1 MNITICAALVLF
13 VASIAGELQKDRPT
27 QTRKYDLLIR
37 NGTVIDG
44 TGVPGRKADVLI
56 EGDHIAR
63 IGEIDLAKVAA
74 KRVIDAAGMVVT
86 PGFIDT
92 HAHGDPLKTPEF
104 ENFLAMGVT
113 TICLGQDGESPEDIA
128 AWMGQ
133 VEQARPGLNIATF
146 VGHGTVRKVAGVG
159 LQRDPSQQQ
168 LQAMQ
173 QLVRQAMEQGCLG
186 LTTGLEYQPG
196 SFSSLDELIALAK
209 PVARAGGLV
218 MSHMRSEDDDAIEG
232 ALAEL
237 LAQGRGS
244 GSPADD
250 SSERG

>member
-1 MNITICAALVLF
+1 M
-13 VASIAGELQKDRPT
+13 
-27 QTRKYDLLIR
+27 
-37 NGTVIDG
+37 IDG
-44 TGVPGRKADVLI
+44 TGVPGRRADVLI
-56 EGDHIAR
+56 EGDR
-63 IGEIDLAKVAA
+63 IVHVGQIDAAQVAA

-92 HAHGDPLKTPEF
+92 HTHGDPLRTPEF

-113 TICLGQDGESPEDIA
+113 TICLGQDGESPADLAGWTRE
-128 AWMGQ
+128 
-133 VEQARPGLNIATF
+133 VERARPGLHIATF
-146 VGHGTVRKVAGVG
+146 VGHGTIRNLASVG
-159 LQRDPSQQQ
+159 LQRDPSPQQ

-196 SFSSLDELIALAK
+196 SFSNLEELVAVAK

-232 ALAEL
+232 ALA
-237 LAQGRGS
+237 
-244 GSPADD
+244 
-250 SSERG
+250 